1 MEQTSSLERQV
12 SINIYGQGGKSIL
25 LVPNRHK
32 RFKWCN
38 EYKKKKKCLACM
50 VPPYLNQWNI
60 TEKAS
65 KSNSITVF
73 KSN

>member
-1 MEQTSSLERQV
+1 MEQTSSLEWQV

-38 EYKKKKKCLACM
+38 EYKKKMFGL
-50 VPPYLNQWNI
+50 YG
-60 TEKAS
+60 AS
-65 KSNSITVF
+65 LSQSVKHHRKS
-73 KSN
+73 K